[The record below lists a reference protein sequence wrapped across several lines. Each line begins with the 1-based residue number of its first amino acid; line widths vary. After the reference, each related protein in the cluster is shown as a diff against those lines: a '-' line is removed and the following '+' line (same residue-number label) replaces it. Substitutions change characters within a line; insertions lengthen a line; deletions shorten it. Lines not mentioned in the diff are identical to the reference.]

1 MRAAVAG
8 TIAAVAWS
16 WALLRQLATLRKRRP
31 TRADPHHKTR
41 RSYVFGAISRET
53 FDAAIRKT
61 GWRSSRDRVRKAK

>member
-8 TIAAVAWS
+8 TIAAVAWT
-16 WALLRQLATLRKRRP
+16 WALLRRATLRKRRP
-31 TRADPHHKTR
+31 MRADPHHETR